1 MIQAT
6 INNNIV
12 EAFLYERFDG
22 DKRKITEYIN
32 DFLSKYLPHNEES
45 IAFEEDKSRFH
56 ETYRRMQSG
65 TMRMIS
71 EEEANQEIEDFLKK
85 I

>member
-6 INNNIV
+6 IHNHIV
-12 EAFLYERFDG
+12 EAFLYEKFDG

-32 DFLSKYLPHNEES
+32 DFLNKYLPQGEES
-45 IAFEEDKSRFH
+45 IAFEEDKRRFH
-56 ETYRRMQSG
+56 DTYRRMQSG
-65 TMRMIS
+65 TMRMIP
-71 EEEANQEIEDFLKK
+71 EEEANQEIEDFFKQ